1 MKKHLKLLALTLI
14 PLVLGGCKDKTPTP
28 DNGTTNTNEGGG
40 NEVVEPEI
48 EIKIDEVYTST
59 TWDKKINKMAER
71 AVGDLWNKIP
81 TFIAPDYEAV
91 VYVGHDGDETFPVF
105 KIKCFNP
112 NSASALRLYREKM
125 LENEFTLSSL
135 GNYGYLMKDYSSD
148 LFVNFDVVEDDNS
161 YFEILAAVRET
172 RMIEWDSKFID
183 LYAGAQVPVCP
194 APAYQ
199 CLYDNSRDQVIVLA
213 QFIEKNGLKTY
224 EGILKAAGYTYS
236 SISTSE
242 TVVYDDPTGYISVQI
257 YQTYGDYECD
267 ALYITITNS
276 WPTISIMAFNGIAD
290 FPKLESLNATYDT
303 YAYIDLGGEGKD
315 EDYVLCVYYMH
326 ASTAD
331 FSAYVTKLTSE
342 YKFVAGEST
351 TTESGVMSINL
362 SKQMEGYVVEI
373 TVSLSTAT
381 NEICIAFYQ
390 VLAEAGE

>member
-1 MKKHLKLLALTLI
+1 
-14 PLVLGGCKDKTPTP
+14 
-28 DNGTTNTNEGGG
+28 
-40 NEVVEPEI
+40 
-48 EIKIDEVYTST
+48 
-59 TWDKKINKMAER
+59 
-71 AVGDLWNKIP
+71 
-81 TFIAPDYEAV
+81 
-91 VYVGHDGDETFPVF
+91 
-105 KIKCFNP
+105 
-112 NSASALRLYREKM
+112 
-125 LENEFTLSSL
+125 
-135 GNYGYLMKDYSSD
+135 
-148 LFVNFDVVEDDNS
+148 
-161 YFEILAAVRET
+161 
-172 RMIEWDSKFID
+172 MIEWDSKFID

-315 EDYVLCVYYMH
+315 EDYVLCVYYTN
-326 ASTAD
+326 ASNVD
-331 FSAYVTKLTSE
+331 FSSYVSKLTSE
-342 YKFVAGEST
+342 FGFTAGESV
-351 TTESGVMSINL
+351 TTESGVVSIDL
-362 SKQMEGYVVEI
+362 SLEIENYTVDI
-373 TVSLSTAT
+373 TVSLSTST
-381 NEICIAFYQ
+381 NELCIAFYQ
-390 VLAEAGE
+390 VVVEEGAGE